1 MAIIHGQFREAR
13 RDLVK
18 GIVPAVALF
27 GNKAPFIEIIDP
39 GPRVSRQFHI
49 RHIAG
54 GIHKTPE
61 LPNGDRG
68 FADPVGR

>member
-18 GIVPAVALF
+18 GVVPAVALF
-27 GNKAPFIEIIDP
+27 CDKALRIEIIDP
-39 GPRVSRQFHI
+39 GPRVPRQFHI

-54 GIHKTPE
+54 GSHKTPE
-61 LPNGDRG
+61 LPDGDRG